1 MKKICIF
8 FTMVLCYTLGM
19 AQNLDRARFEKD
31 WRHLSAYCCAQYE
44 IQYLNFIN
52 GQLPKPDSRIENTV
66 RELQTVSLENVGAGF
81 TEVKSFH
88 DKISI
93 LNNSDAVLIYSY
105 YDSISNLPNSSK
117 TLDALFIRLSDQ
129 ELSLDSLKTSLTDRI
144 VAVYAQKSQASLESD
159 GSLFT
164 KLSIM
169 DISFIVC
176 NIILLILLIIV
187 LVKMGS
193 LNDNITDLRKS
204 ISDLKD
210 DIHRKNN
217 PTLASGSSNNKKE
230 IVDLVNRITRVESA
244 ILSLNSKMSEA
255 SSPSKPDNT
264 HVARD
269 VKTTPKSDFDEPSQP
284 KRDEEPKS
292 AETSLKKGVPLYL
305 KNFNAG
311 TMKECTAND
320 AQYELILPDA
330 QSLSGEFTFVGDINS
345 ALATKDATFEDVCD
359 LENWS
364 MSSKSCDTVEKGKAE
379 KVSDGKWK
387 VIKKAKVKFS

>member
-1 MKKICIF
+1 
-8 FTMVLCYTLGM
+8 MVLCYTFGM
-19 AQNLDRARFEKD
+19 AQNLDRAQFEKD

-66 RELQTVSLENVGAGF
+66 RELQTVSLENVGVGF
-81 TEVKSFH
+81 PVVKSYL
-88 DKISI
+88 DKRSISDD
-93 LNNSDAVLIYSY
+93 SKVALIYSY
-105 YDSISNLPNSSK
+105 YDSISNLPNASQ
-117 TLDALFIRLSDQ
+117 TLDALFIRFDAQ
-129 ELSLDSLKTSLTDRI
+129 ELSLDSLKTSLTDKI
-144 VAVYAQKSQASLESD
+144 VAAYAQNSQTLSESD
-159 GSLFT
+159 NSLFS
-164 KLSIM
+164 KLSVM
-169 DISFIVC
+169 DISLIVC
-176 NIILLILLIIV
+176 NIILLIFLIIV
-187 LVKMGS
+187 FVKMGS
-193 LNDNITDLRKS
+193 LH
-204 ISDLKD
+204 D
-210 DIHRKNN
+210 DISVLQERFSELKADFRKKNN
-217 PTLASGSSNNKKE
+217 PTITSETSSNKKE
-230 IVDLVNRITRVESA
+230 IVDLSNRISRVESVV
-244 ILSLNSKMSEA
+244 LSLNSKMSEA

-311 TMKECTAND
+311 TMKECPATD

-330 QSLSGEFTFVGDINS
+330 QSLSGEFIFVGDINS
-345 ALATKDATFEDVCD
+345 ALATKDATFDDVCD

>member
-1 MKKICIF
+1 
-8 FTMVLCYTLGM
+8 MVLCYTFGM

-66 RELQTVSLENVGAGF
+66 RELQTVSLENVGVDF
-81 TEVKSFH
+81 PVVKRYL
-88 DKISI
+88 DKRSISDDS
-93 LNNSDAVLIYSY
+93 NVALIYSY
-105 YDSISNLPNSSK
+105 YDSISNLPNASQ
-117 TLDALFIRLSDQ
+117 TLDALFIRLNAQ
-129 ELSLDSLKTSLTDRI
+129 ELSLDSLKTSLTDKI
-144 VAVYAQKSQASLESD
+144 VAAYAQKSNASLESD

-164 KLSIM
+164 KLSIV
-169 DISFIVC
+169 DISLIAC
-176 NIILLILLIIV
+176 NIILLILIII
-187 LVKMGS
+187 LFVKMGS
-193 LNDNITDLRKS
+193 LHDDITVLRNR

-210 DIHRKNN
+210 DIRRKSN
-217 PTLASGSSNNKKE
+217 PTLSSDSSSNKKE
-230 IVDLVNRITRVESA
+230 IVDLTNRISRVESVV
-244 ILSLNSKMSEA
+244 LTLNSKVSEA
-255 SSPSKPDNT
+255 SGFSKT
-264 HVARD
+264 EVSRGTQE
-269 VKTTPKSDFDEPSQP
+269 VKTTPKANFDEPSQP
-284 KRDEEPKS
+284 KLDVEPKS
-292 AETSLKKGVPLYL
+292 VEPSLKKSVPLYL

-311 TMKECTAND
+311 TMKECPVTD

-345 ALATKDATFEDVCD
+345 ALATKDATFDDVCD

-364 MSSKSCDTVEKGKAE
+364 MSSKSCATIEKGKAE